1 MQKRSLGTSGIEVS
15 PLCFGGNVF
24 GWTADE
30 ATSFK
35 LLDRFT
41 ESGFNFI
48 DTADVYSRWVPGN
61 QGGESET
68 ILGKWLSQG
77 GRRDQVVI
85 ATKCG
90 LEMGPSEKGL
100 SRQYIVKAAE
110 RSLKRLQ
117 VERIDLYQAHT
128 DDDQTPLD
136 ETLEAFG
143 KLIEQGKVRAIGA
156 SNYSGRRLQEALD
169 VSRRHGFPGYVS
181 LQPLYNLA
189 DRSGYELDLE
199 PVCEKN
205 GLAVIP
211 YYSLAAGFL
220 TGKYRSGDD
229 LTDKARGKTVEKY
242 LNERGERILAALDE
256 VAARYH
262 TVPAKVALA
271 WLLARPSITAP
282 IVSATSL
289 KQLDEVLDSTRLKLD
304 GDAVSQLNA
313 ASQ

>member
-1 MQKRSLGTSGIEVS
+1 MQKRALGTSGIEVS

-30 ATSFK
+30 ATSFR

-77 GRRDQVVI
+77 GRRDRVVI

-90 LEMGPSEKGL
+90 LEMGQNEKGL

-143 KLIEQGKVRAIGA
+143 TLIQQGKVRAIGA

-169 VSRRHGFPGYVS
+169 VSRRHGLPAYVS

-199 PVCEKN
+199 PVCEQN

-220 TGKYRSGDD
+220 TGKYRSADD
-229 LTDKARGKTVEKY
+229 LADKARGKTVEKY

-256 VAARYH
+256 VAGRYR
-262 TVPAKVALA
+262 TIPAKVALA

-282 IVSATSL
+282 IVSATSV
-289 KQLDEVLDSTRLKLD
+289 KQLDEILDATRLKLD
-304 GDAVSQLNA
+304 GDAVALLNA

>member
-1 MQKRSLGTSGIEVS
+1 MQNRALGTSGIEVS

-90 LEMGPSEKGL
+90 LEMGPNEKGL
-100 SRQYIVKAAE
+100 SRQYIVKAVE

-128 DDDQTPLD
+128 DDDQTPLE

-143 KLIEQGKVRAIGA
+143 QLIQQGKVRAIGA

-169 VSRRHGFPGYVS
+169 VSRRHGFPAYVS

-205 GLAVIP
+205 RLAVIP

-220 TGKYRSGDD
+220 TGKYRSTDD
-229 LTDKARGKTVEKY
+229 LADKARGKTVEKY
-242 LNERGERILAALDE
+242 LNERGQRILAALDE

>member
-35 LLDRFT
+35 LLDRFS

-90 LEMGPSEKGL
+90 LEMGPNEKGL

-110 RSLKRLQ
+110 RSLKQLQ

-156 SNYSGRRLQEALD
+156 SNYSGRRLQEALE
-169 VSRRHGFPGYVS
+169 VSRRHGFPVYVS

-242 LNERGERILAALDE
+242 LNERGERILTALDE

-262 TVPAKVALA
+262 TIPAKVALA

-289 KQLDEVLDSTRLKLD
+289 KQLDEILDSTRLKLD

>member
-1 MQKRSLGTSGIEVS
+1 MQKRTLGASGIEVS

-30 ATSFK
+30 ATSFQ

-90 LEMGPSEKGL
+90 LEMGPNERGL

-143 KLIEQGKVRAIGA
+143 TLIQQGKVRAIGA

-169 VSRRHGFPGYVS
+169 VSRRHNLPAYVS

-220 TGKYRSGDD
+220 TGKYRSADD

-242 LNERGERILAALDE
+242 LNERGQRILAALDE
-256 VAARYH
+256 VAGRYR
-262 TVPAKVALA
+262 TIPAKVALA

-282 IVSATSL
+282 IVSATSV
-289 KQLDEVLDSTRLKLD
+289 KQLDEILDATRLKLD
-304 GDAVSQLNA
+304 SDAVSKLNA

>member
-1 MQKRSLGTSGIEVS
+1 MQKRALGTSGIEVS

-90 LEMGPSEKGL
+90 LEMGPNEKGL

-169 VSRRHGFPGYVS
+169 VSRRHGFPAYVS

-242 LNERGERILAALDE
+242 LNERGERILTALDE

-262 TVPAKVALA
+262 TIPAKVALA

>member
-35 LLDRFT
+35 LLDRFS

-90 LEMGPSEKGL
+90 LEMGPNEKGL

-156 SNYSGRRLQEALD
+156 SNYSGRRLQEALE
-169 VSRRHGFPGYVS
+169 VSRRHGFPVYVS

-242 LNERGERILAALDE
+242 LNERGERILTALDE

-262 TVPAKVALA
+262 TIPAKVALA

-289 KQLDEVLDSTRLKLD
+289 KQLDEILDSTRLKLD

>member
-1 MQKRSLGTSGIEVS
+1 MQTRTLGTSGIEVS

-30 ATSFK
+30 ATSFQ

-90 LEMGPSEKGL
+90 LEMGPNEKGL

-128 DDDQTPLD
+128 DDDQTPLE

-143 KLIEQGKVRAIGA
+143 QLIEQGKVRAIGA

-169 VSRRHGFPGYVS
+169 VSRRHGFPAYVS

-220 TGKYRSGDD
+220 TGKYRSADD
-229 LTDKARGKTVEKY
+229 LADKARGKTVEKY
-242 LNERGERILAALDE
+242 LNERGHRILAALDE

-262 TVPAKVALA
+262 TAPAKVALA

-282 IVSATSL
+282 IVSATSV
-289 KQLDEVLDSTRLKLD
+289 KQLDEVLDATRLKLD
-304 GDAVSQLNA
+304 SDAVVQLNT

>member
-35 LLDRFT
+35 LLDRFS

-90 LEMGPSEKGL
+90 LEMGPNEKGL
-100 SRQYIVKAAE
+100 SRQYIVKAVE

-156 SNYSGRRLQEALD
+156 SNYSGRRLQEALE
-169 VSRRHGFPGYVS
+169 VSRRHGFPVYVS

-242 LNERGERILAALDE
+242 LNERGERILTALDE

-262 TVPAKVALA
+262 TIPAKVALA

-289 KQLDEVLDSTRLKLD
+289 KQLDEILDSTRLKLD

>member
-1 MQKRSLGTSGIEVS
+1 MQTRTLGTSGIEVS

-30 ATSFK
+30 ATSFQ

-90 LEMGPSEKGL
+90 LEMGPNEKGL

-128 DDDQTPLD
+128 DDDQTPLE

-143 KLIEQGKVRAIGA
+143 QLIEQGKVRAIGA

-169 VSRRHGFPGYVS
+169 VSRRHGFPAYVS

-220 TGKYRSGDD
+220 TGKYRSADD
-229 LTDKARGKTVEKY
+229 LADKARGKTVEKY
-242 LNERGERILAALDE
+242 LNERGHRILAALDE

-282 IVSATSL
+282 IVSATSV
-289 KQLDEVLDSTRLKLD
+289 KQLDEVLDATRLKLD
-304 GDAVSQLNA
+304 SDAVVQLNT

>member
-1 MQKRSLGTSGIEVS
+1 MQKLALGTSGIEVS

-90 LEMGPSEKGL
+90 LEMGPNEKGL
-100 SRQYIVKAAE
+100 SRQYIMKAAE

-169 VSRRHGFPGYVS
+169 VSRRHGFPAYVS

-242 LNERGERILAALDE
+242 LNERGERILTALDE